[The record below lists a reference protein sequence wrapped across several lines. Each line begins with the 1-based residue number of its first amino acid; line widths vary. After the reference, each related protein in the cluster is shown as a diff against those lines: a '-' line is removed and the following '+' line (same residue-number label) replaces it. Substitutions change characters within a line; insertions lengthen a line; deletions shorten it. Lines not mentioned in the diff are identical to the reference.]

1 MHFRFI
7 PRRQYCLPVVAHSE
21 PRTVQTS
28 FLVVLAVFAAAA
40 HPPPHRSRP
49 SQATDHPAHTPPSEE
64 PPQEGNRKA
73 GRTGRT
79 RDGVRVGCGWWWV
92 LQLLRLSTHHSFLPS
107 QVAIFPVFTR
117 RKIGCTR
124 AMDIGFFPHAASQ
137 FEDWSRK
144 KTLVSS
150 SV

>member
-49 SQATDHPAHTPPSEE
+49 SQATDHPAHTPAFRRAPTRRESE
-64 PPQEGNRKA
+64 
-73 GRTGRT
+73 GRT
-79 RDGVRVGCGWWWV
+79 DGQDERRSRVGCGWWWV